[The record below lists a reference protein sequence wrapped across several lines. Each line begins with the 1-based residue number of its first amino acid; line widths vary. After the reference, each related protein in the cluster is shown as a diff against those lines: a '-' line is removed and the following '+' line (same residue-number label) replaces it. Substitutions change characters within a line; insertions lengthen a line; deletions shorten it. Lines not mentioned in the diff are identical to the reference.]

1 VEESLAALW
10 RDLLGRDR
18 VGRED
23 GFFELGGHSLLATR
37 LASRVRSELGVELPV
52 RRIFEAPRLREL
64 AAEVR
69 RLRSLG
75 GAVGEE
81 GAPPPLVPVPRDEPP
96 PLSFGQQR
104 LWFLHQL
111 SPESADYHV
120 ASARRIGAEAPP
132 LLEAALTEIV
142 RRHEVLRT
150 AFPAV
155 DGEPVQA
162 IAPPRA
168 LRLPVVDL
176 RGISGTAREREGA
189 RLGRGLARRPFDLE
203 AEPPLRLALLLDG
216 GAPLLRATLHHVVGD
231 GWSAAILGREMSAL
245 LAAYRDGR
253 PSPLVEVGDLERAAQ
268 GERERPRDRRRRQR
282 ELVRRRLARG
292 AREERLALEDAEALL
307 LVDDEQAQ
315 PRDLDVR
322 GEQRVRPHD
331 QVRARRR

>member
-1 VEESLAALW
+1 MVPAALVVLDALPRNPNGKVDRSALPPPAWVSRAEHVEPEGPVEESLAALW

-150 AFPAV
+150 AFPEV
-155 DGEPVQA
+155 DGVPVQA

-189 RLGRGLARRPFDLE
+189 RLGRGLARRSFDLE

-216 GAPLLRATLHHVVGD
+216 GAPLLRATLHHVVGV
-231 GWSAAILGREMSAL
+231 GWSAAILGRVMSAL

-253 PSPLVEVGDLERAAQ
+253 PSPLDEVPVQYADFAHWQRRWLSGVVLEAEVG
-268 GERERPRDRRRRQR
+268 
-282 ELVRRRLARG
+282 
-292 AREERLALEDAEALL
+292 
-307 LVDDEQAQ
+307 
-315 PRDLDVR
+315 
-322 GEQRVRPHD
+322 
-331 QVRARRR
+331 